1 MMNWINITNTQQIDA
16 IKAAN
21 GYSIIFKH
29 STRCPISMM
38 AKKKFELDGKLFD
51 ETTPLYFLDL
61 IKYRELSKYVA
72 EVFEVQHESPQLL
85 LVKDGECVLDQ
96 SHSSISAEEVVEVM

>member
-1 MMNWINITNTQQIDA
+1 MNWINITTPQQIDD
-16 IKAAN
+16 IKAVT

-38 AKKKFELDGKLFD
+38 AKRKFELDEKLFD
-51 ETTPLYFLDL
+51 GITPLYFLDL
-61 IKYRELSKYVA
+61 IKFRDLSKAVA
-72 EVFEVQHESPQLL
+72 ETFNVQHESPQLL
-85 LVKDGECVLDQ
+85 LIKDGECVLDQ